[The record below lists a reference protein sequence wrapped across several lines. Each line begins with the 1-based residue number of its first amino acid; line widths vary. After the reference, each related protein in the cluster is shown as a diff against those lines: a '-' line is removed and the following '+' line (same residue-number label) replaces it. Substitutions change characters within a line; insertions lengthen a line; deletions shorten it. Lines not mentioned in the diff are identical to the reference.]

1 MSQPLV
7 RQRLTRE
14 ERRKQL
20 IDAAWHIIR
29 EEGTDALTLGYL
41 ATQAGVTKPVVYD
54 HFDSRS
60 GLFATLYEE
69 YDQRQSVKM
78 DEILR
83 NTEPRAETLASAIA
97 NAYIEC
103 VLLQGREMPSVMAA
117 LAGTP
122 ELEKIKQECITAFT
136 AKCRQYF
143 SPLCESENLS
153 EAAILA
159 MLGSADGLS
168 AAVVNGVITEQQA
181 KDELFQVI
189 MSMLQRCCRGEEAL
203 PGSG

>member
-1 MSQPLV
+1 MSEPLV

-20 IDAAWHIIR
+20 IDVAWQIIR
-29 EEGTDALTLGYL
+29 QEGTDALTLGYL

-60 GLFATLYEE
+60 GLFATLYTE
-69 YDQRQSVKM
+69 YDQRQTARM

-83 NTEPRAETLASAIA
+83 NTEPNADKLAAAIA

-122 ELEKIKQECITAFT
+122 ELEKIKQECIATFT
-136 AKCRQYF
+136 GKC
-143 SPLCESENLS
+143 S

-189 MSMLQRCCRGEEAL
+189 MSMLQRCCHR
-203 PGSG
+203 

>member
-20 IDAAWHIIR
+20 IEVAWHIIR

-60 GLFATLYEE
+60 GLFAALYAE

-159 MLGSADGLS
+159 MLGSADGL
-168 AAVVNGVITEQQA
+168 
-181 KDELFQVI
+181 
-189 MSMLQRCCRGEEAL
+189 
-203 PGSG
+203 

>member
-1 MSQPLV
+1 M
-7 RQRLTRE
+7 
-14 ERRKQL
+14 
-20 IDAAWHIIR
+20 
-29 EEGTDALTLGYL
+29 
-41 ATQAGVTKPVVYD
+41 VYD

-60 GLFATLYEE
+60 GLFATLYTE
-69 YDQRQSVKM
+69 YDQRQTARM

-83 NTEPRAETLASAIA
+83 NTEPNADKLAAAIA

-122 ELEKIKQECITAFT
+122 ELEKIKQECIATFT
-136 AKCRQYF
+136 GKCRDYF
-143 SPLCESENLS
+143 APLCESDNLS

-189 MSMLQRCCRGEEAL
+189 MSMLQRCCHR
-203 PGSG
+203 

>member
-20 IDAAWHIIR
+20 IDVAWHIIR
-29 EEGTDALTLGYL
+29 QEGTDALTLGYL

-60 GLFATLYEE
+60 GLFATLYRE
-69 YDQRQSVKM
+69 YDQRQTARM

-83 NTEPRAETLASAIA
+83 NTEPNAEKLASAIA

-103 VLLQGREMPSVMAA
+103 VLLQGARCPASWPRWPGRQSWRRSNKSASPPLPENV
-117 LAGTP
+117 GTIFRRFARVRISARRP
-122 ELEKIKQECITAFT
+122 
-136 AKCRQYF
+136 F
-143 SPLCESENLS
+143 SPC
-153 EAAILA
+153 
-159 MLGSADGLS
+159 SAPQTGY
-168 AAVVNGVITEQQA
+168 
-181 KDELFQVI
+181 
-189 MSMLQRCCRGEEAL
+189 RPR
-203 PGSG
+203 

>member
-1 MSQPLV
+1 MSEPLV
-7 RQRLTRE
+7 RQRLSRE
-14 ERRKQL
+14 ERHKQL
-20 IDAAWHIIR
+20 VDVAWHIIH

-60 GLFATLYEE
+60 GLFATLYTE
-69 YDQRQSVKM
+69 YDQRQTAKM

-83 NTEPRAETLASAIA
+83 NTEPDAEKMASAIA
-97 NAYIEC
+97 DAYIEC
-103 VLLQGREMPSVMAA
+103 VLHQGREMPSVMAA

-143 SPLCESENLS
+143 SPLCGSDNLS

-159 MLGSADGLS
+159 MLGAADGL
-168 AAVVNGVITEQQA
+168 ATAVVNGVITEQQA

-189 MSMLQRCCRGEEAL
+189 MSMLQRCCRA
-203 PGSG
+203 